1 VTLVSA
7 DDALITLLVGV
18 TTSAIII
25 LGFTL
30 ARYRSAV
37 SEAGRSSQL
46 AKNLWDAMN
55 TRLAVQ
61 DTRIIDLMAKVE
73 VYSTRKAGTVSKMVL
88 PKEVVVSQSS
98 TVNQKSPTTPQVNTV
113 PSRQTEVQI
122 LESLNSGAKTSGQI
136 RDIIG
141 KSREHT
147 ARLMKELYEKGLVVR
162 REGERPFSYEVT
174 DEGKRYLSAA

>member
-1 VTLVSA
+1 LVSV
-7 DDALITLLVGV
+7 DDALIILLAGV
-18 TTSAIII
+18 TTGAIVI

-37 SEAGRSSQL
+37 SEAGRSTQL

-73 VYSTRKAGTVSKMVL
+73 VYSTRKSGIALKMTL
-88 PKEVVVSQSS
+88 PKEVVASQASAVEQKLPMTSDVSQA
-98 TVNQKSPTTPQVNTV
+98 

-122 LESLNSGAKTSGQI
+122 LQSLTSGAKTSGQI
-136 RDIIG
+136 RDVIG

-147 ARLMKELYEKGLVVR
+147 ARLMKELYEKGFVTR